1 MSDPPSSKMME
12 NKYTIIHIACEI
24 VVVLGLVFY
33 FNSKNKKV
41 LGYIEELI
49 SKIDELEE
57 LNLGLEKAVKAH
69 DKVIMNLSNQ
79 VSELKEFIKSQG
91 EVITPVVS
99 TPTIET
105 SEIAPPFKKNN
116 LRKKLG
122 VNSIPR
128 KPKEVTVQIPATQE
142 IVLEQHEE
150 EDEEE
155 DEEELDKELSDELE
169 ELEVNHEDVEELD
182 ISNEEDLKKTP

>member
-41 LGYIEELI
+41 LGYIEELV

-57 LNLGLEKAVKAH
+57 LSLGLEKAIKTQDTH
-69 DKVIMNLSNQ
+69 ILNLTKQ
-79 VSELKEFIKSQG
+79 LQEVQAAIIKLQQG
-91 EVITPVVS
+91 EIITPVAS
-99 TPTIET
+99 TPTVET
-105 SEIAPPFKKNN
+105 SEIVPSVKKNN

-128 KPKEVTVQIPATQE
+128 KPKEVPVQVPEE
-142 IVLEQHEE
+142 IVSEQQ
-150 EDEEE
+150 DEEE
-155 DEEELDKELSDELE
+155 DEEELDRELSDELE
-169 ELEVNHEDVEELD
+169 ELAESNEDMEELD
-182 ISNEEDLKKTP
+182 ITNEEDLKKTP

>member
-69 DKVIMNLSNQ
+69 DKVIMNLSTQ

-99 TPTIET
+99 TPTVET
-105 SEIAPPFKKNN
+105 SEITPPFKKNN

-142 IVLEQHEE
+142 IVSEQHEE

-169 ELEVNHEDVEELD
+169 ELQVNHEDVEELD

>member
-69 DKVIMNLSNQ
+69 DKVIMNLSTQ
-79 VSELKEFIKSQG
+79 VSELKEFIKSLSSNAG
-91 EVITPVVS
+91 KTELIFFHS
-99 TPTIET
+99 TKHQLDYDNVYI
-105 SEIAPPFKKNN
+105 N
-116 LRKKLG
+116 LM
-122 VNSIPR
+122 
-128 KPKEVTVQIPATQE
+128 EY
-142 IVLEQHEE
+142 
-150 EDEEE
+150 D
-155 DEEELDKELSDELE
+155 
-169 ELEVNHEDVEELD
+169 
-182 ISNEEDLKKTP
+182 